1 MNLYIN
7 RFLSAM
13 RNFAGI
19 SIIVAF
25 MLCSTDLRAQSK
37 KVTIV
42 SSSITVG
49 QVLKDIESQ
58 TGYLFV
64 YNTSDVDVSKK
75 VSLNCKDVAVS
86 QVLERILA
94 DQNVKWH
101 LEGRYIKIL
110 RQSSEQKD
118 ANQSTA
124 NNLIR
129 IKGKVSG
136 ADAPETLLCLSMLSV
151 SVCCI
156 QPAAGIFSP
165 PEAGNGALPSHHG
178 SDGSQRQGC
187 EVFLQTIHTRAGYKR
202 YHQRS

>member
-42 SSSITVG
+42 SSSITVS

-110 RQSSEQKD
+110 RQSPEQKE

-136 ADAPETLLCLSMLSV
+136 ADGEPL
-151 SVCCI
+151 I
-156 QPAAGIFSP
+156 GAGIMIKGTSTGVITDSDGTFNMEIPS
-165 PEAGNGALPSHHG
+165 NGAVIVASYLG
-178 SDGSQRQGC
+178 FADT
-187 EVFLQTIHTRAGYKR
+187 EF
-202 YHQRS
+202 